1 MFPESYIGA
10 AVTELWQLAMAMA
23 SLKYII
29 GMKKEV
35 EEEDIQPSPEYH
47 TASSLEDE
55 LKSKNSSLEK
65 YPSIKTEENELVSLT
80 SKDNSTEPKDP
91 HLKNTMAAQALDTID
106 RNELRKEDLMS
117 AWKKEEDSN
126 AAEIFEKFFKSDD
139 AIKYLS
145 IETGEGIQK
154 EDVNITNVNN
164 KDFDAITHNR

>member
-10 AVTELWQLAMAMA
+10 AVTELWKLAMAMA
-23 SLKYII
+23 SLKYIA
-29 GMKKEV
+29 GMNKEG
-35 EEEDIQPSPEYH
+35 EEDVQPSPEYH

-91 HLKNTMAAQALDTID
+91 HLNNTMAAQALDTID
-106 RNELRKEDLMS
+106 RNELRKEDLLS

-126 AAEIFEKFFKSDD
+126 AA
-139 AIKYLS
+139 
-145 IETGEGIQK
+145 
-154 EDVNITNVNN
+154 
-164 KDFDAITHNR
+164 